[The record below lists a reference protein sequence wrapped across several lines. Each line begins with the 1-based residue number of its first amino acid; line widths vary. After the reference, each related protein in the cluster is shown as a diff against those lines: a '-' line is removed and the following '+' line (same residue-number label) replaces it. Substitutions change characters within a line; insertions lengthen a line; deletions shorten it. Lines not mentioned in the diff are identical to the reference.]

1 LLVCLGCLFV
11 GFTRYRTPDHLAGN
25 RDGKLCRLEPLV
37 LSEAERRTL
46 SNWARRRSTAQGL
59 ALRARIVLEA
69 LRRIRSAGR
78 SRRGNGQRLSA

>member
-11 GFTRYRTPDHLAGN
+11 GFTRYRTPDHLADN
-25 RDGKLCRLEPLV
+25 RDGKTLAQVMPWRRKTSATSLRSSSA
-37 LSEAERRTL
+37 LSEAERRTQ

-69 LRRIRSAGR
+69 LRRIR
-78 SRRGNGQRLSA
+78 